1 MTCTKLSNNFTLFR
15 QTPRR
20 NFTINVRTFDIFA
33 SSRALPKPGN
43 PFDRG
48 LRIPESFTLLQ
59 ASKYLCPCPMLSCER
74 KVLRVLVVDDHELT
88 RFSLKLALQS
98 QSGIELVGLASNGR
112 EAVEMAT
119 RYSPDVIILDLQM
132 PVMDGLSASSEIK
145 TMHPNTRILA
155 YSSLEDPQ
163 TEVMLQTAK
172 VDAFCKKDTA
182 IKDLIAMV
190 NKLGHHAGNSA
201 G

>member
-1 MTCTKLSNNFTLFR
+1 
-15 QTPRR
+15 
-20 NFTINVRTFDIFA
+20 
-33 SSRALPKPGN
+33 
-43 PFDRG
+43 
-48 LRIPESFTLLQ
+48 
-59 ASKYLCPCPMLSCER
+59 MLSCEQ

-98 QSGIELVGLASNGR
+98 QADIELVGLASNGR
-112 EAVEMAT
+112 EAVEMAN

-132 PVMDGLSASSEIK
+132 PVMDGLTASSEIK
-145 TMHPNTRILA
+145 TLYPNTRILA

-182 IKDLIAMV
+182 MKDLIAMV
-190 NKLGHHAGNSA
+190 NKLGNHTDDGASR
-201 G
+201 

>member
-1 MTCTKLSNNFTLFR
+1 M
-15 QTPRR
+15 
-20 NFTINVRTFDIFA
+20 
-33 SSRALPKPGN
+33 
-43 PFDRG
+43 
-48 LRIPESFTLLQ
+48 
-59 ASKYLCPCPMLSCER
+59 LCCEQ

-98 QSGIELVGLASNGR
+98 QADIELVGLASNGR

-119 RYSPDVIILDLQM
+119 RYSPDVIVLDLQM
-132 PVMDGLSASSEIK
+132 PVLDGLSASTEIK
-145 TMHPNTRILA
+145 TLYPNTRILA

-182 IKDLIAMV
+182 IKELIAMI
-190 NKLGHHAGNSA
+190 NKLGNHVDKSEG
-201 G
+201 